1 MLFWNGKRKFK
12 IVCDY
17 CLKEYDTIGDPR
29 NEYNK
34 NYLKIHRKRVKG
46 KLLSQVCCKPV
57 IPYSKVEI
65 SSVHRL
71 KWYMKKYQ
79 LLDEGWKIV
88 EHELKINYPGLNYS
102 SSTTDI

>member
-12 IVCDY
+12 VVCDY
-17 CLKEYDTIGDPR
+17 CLTEYDTIGDPR

-34 NYLKIHRKRVKG
+34 SWIKMYVRTVNEKTLF
-46 KLLSQVCCKPV
+46 QVCCKPV
-57 IPYSKVEI
+57 DKVEI
-65 SSVHRL
+65 SSIHIL

-88 EHELKINYPGLNYS
+88 NHAAKNYVTIFNFP
-102 SSTTDI
+102 STTYI